1 MTFAASFFSLFF
13 LAAGAYAGSLLFFLL
28 KCGRTAWALLICGF
42 ICHSAS
48 LLARG
53 WHFGTF
59 LPLNMMSE
67 QYLLPWFL
75 AAAIVVLSRTPG
87 SRNGAPSLLPPL
99 CVLMA
104 LGMFLPASA
113 IPPAPQTAT
122 VFAPL
127 FFSSEVM
134 AHAMFLAGGWLAAGH
149 LCNRTSV
156 TPFNPWATW
165 GFIIFS
171 LAQVAG
177 AAWSWLGWSLPFHW
191 SERHL
196 LSAALWCFYCAYLH
210 LHFSQ
215 RWSVRGKA
223 WFAIAGAVLVFASSY
238 YHSFVMLGVNH
249 G

>member
-1 MTFAASFFSLFF
+1 MNFAASFFSLFF
-13 LAAGAYAGSLLFFLL
+13 LAAGAYAGSLLFMLL
-28 KCGRTAWALLICGF
+28 KARRTAWVLLACGF
-42 ICHSAS
+42 TVHSAS

-53 WHFGTF
+53 WHFSTF

-67 QYLLPWFL
+67 QYFLPWCL
-75 AAAIVVLSRTPG
+75 AAATLALRQSPHSRDT
-87 SRNGAPSLLPPL
+87 APTLLVPL
-99 CVLMA
+99 CSLMA
-104 LGMFLPASA
+104 LAVFLPASA

-127 FFSSEVM
+127 FFFSEVI
-134 AHAMFLAGGWLAAGH
+134 AHAMFLAGGWLAALFLG
-149 LCNRTSV
+149 NRTAHAS
-156 TPFNPWATW
+156 FNTWAVW

-171 LAQVAG
+171 FAQVTG

-223 WFAIAGAVLVFASSY
+223 WFAIAGAVMVFASSY
-238 YHSFVMLGVNH
+238 YHSFVMLGVKH

>member
-1 MTFAASFFSLFF
+1 MNFAASFFLFF
-13 LAAGAYAGSLLFFLL
+13 ILAAGAYAGSLLFMLL
-28 KCGRTAWALLICGF
+28 KARGAAWALLICGF

-67 QYLLPWFL
+67 QYFLPWCL
-75 AAAIVVLSRTPG
+75 AAATLAARRITF
-87 SRNGAPSLLPPL
+87 SRNAAPTLLAPL
-99 CVLMA
+99 CVLMV
-104 LGMFLPASA
+104 LGMFLPANA

-127 FFSSEVM
+127 FFCSEVI
-134 AHAMFLAGGWLAAGH
+134 AHALFLVAGWLAA
-149 LCNRTSV
+149 LFLASRTAHAS
-156 TPFNPWATW
+156 FNAWAVW

-171 LAQVAG
+171 LAQVTG

-196 LSAALWCFYCAYLH
+196 LSASLWCFYCAYLH